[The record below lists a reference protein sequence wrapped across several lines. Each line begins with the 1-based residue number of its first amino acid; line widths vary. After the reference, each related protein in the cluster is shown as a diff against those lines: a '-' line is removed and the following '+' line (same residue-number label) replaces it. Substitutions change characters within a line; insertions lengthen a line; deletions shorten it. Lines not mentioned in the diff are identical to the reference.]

1 MKLLKNPEV
10 RRTLAVMS
18 IGAAIFSSLAFLIS
32 PLSGIVTLAA
42 SAFLIAAYLIETGR
56 RYRNI
61 ADLCEA
67 IDRVLHGFDD
77 LFIAKSREGELSLL
91 ETEISKM
98 TACLR
103 ERSDGLRRDKL
114 RMSDAI
120 ADISHQLRTPLTSMN
135 LTLSRLIGDEL
146 SGSERTKLL
155 FSLKSQMTRI
165 DTLIEALLKMS
176 KLDAGTAQMKKEH
189 LSVRT
194 LIDRACIPFEVPMEL
209 RGQTLEITVADEHFV
224 GDMTWTLEALG
235 NIIKNCIEHTPDGGT
250 IRISAAESSLYTEIK
265 ISDSGC
271 GIAPEDLP
279 RIFDRFYKG
288 KGSPETSIG
297 IGLALSRAVVSE
309 QGGTLTAANAA
320 SGGAVFTI
328 RFYKGVV

>member
-1 MKLLKNPEV
+1 MKLLENSEV
-10 RRTLAVMS
+10 RCTLAVMAV
-18 IGAAIFSSLAFLIS
+18 GAAIFSILASFIS
-32 PLSGIVTLAA
+32 PLSGIVTFAA
-42 SAFLIAAYLIETGR
+42 SAFLIAAYLVATGR

-61 ADLCEA
+61 ADLCES

-103 ERSDGLRRDKL
+103 ERSDGLRRDKV

-176 KLDAGTAQMKKEH
+176 KLDAGTAQMKKER
-189 LSVRT
+189 LGVRT
-194 LIDRACIPFEVPMEL
+194 LVDRACIPFEVPMEL
-209 RGQTLEITVADEHFV
+209 RGQTLEISVADEHFV

-250 IRISAAESSLYTEIK
+250 IRIIAAECPLYTEIK
-265 ISDSGC
+265 ISDSGD

-309 QGGTLTAANAA
+309 QGGTLTAANAVG
-320 SGGAVFTI
+320 GGAVFTI

>member
-10 RRTLAVMS
+10 RQTLAIMS
-18 IGAAIFSSLAFLIS
+18 IGAAIFSTTSLLIS
-32 PLSGIVTLAA
+32 PLSSIATLAA
-42 SAFLIAAYLIETGR
+42 SAFLIAAYLIATGR
-56 RYRNI
+56 RYRDI
-61 ADLCEA
+61 ADLCETL
-67 IDRVLHGFDD
+67 DRVLHGFDD
-77 LFIAKSREGELSLL
+77 IFIAKSREGELSLL

-103 ERSDGLRRDKL
+103 ERSDGLRRDKVK
-114 RMSDAI
+114 MSDAI

-146 SGSERTKLL
+146 SGNERTRLL

-176 KLDAGTAQMKKEH
+176 KLDAGTAQMKKER
-189 LSVRT
+189 LSVRA
-194 LIDRACIPFEVPMEL
+194 LAERARAPFEVPMEL
-209 RGQTLEITVADEHFV
+209 REQTLEISVADEFFV
-224 GDMTWTLEALG
+224 GDMTWTLEAIC
-235 NIIKNCIEHTPDGGT
+235 NIIKNCIEHTPDGG
-250 IRISAAESSLYTEIK
+250 
-265 ISDSGC
+265 D

-288 KGSPETSIG
+288 KGSPETSVG
-297 IGLALSRAVVSE
+297 IGLALARAVVSE
-309 QGGTLTAANAA
+309 QGGTLTAAN
-320 SGGAVFTI
+320 SRDGGAVFTV

>member
-10 RRTLAVMS
+10 RQTLAIMS
-18 IGAAIFSSLAFLIS
+18 IGAAIFSTTSLLIS
-32 PLSGIVTLAA
+32 PLSSIATLAA
-42 SAFLIAAYLIETGR
+42 SAFLIAAYLIATGR
-56 RYRNI
+56 RYRDI
-61 ADLCEA
+61 ADLCETL
-67 IDRVLHGFDD
+67 DRVLHGFDD
-77 LFIAKSREGELSLL
+77 IFIAKSREGELSLL

-103 ERSDGLRRDKL
+103 ERSDGLRRDKVK
-114 RMSDAI
+114 MSDAI

-146 SGSERTKLL
+146 SGNERTRLL

-176 KLDAGTAQMKKEH
+176 KLDAGTAQMKKER
-189 LSVRT
+189 LSVRA
-194 LIDRACIPFEVPMEL
+194 LAERARAPFEVPMEL
-209 RGQTLEITVADEHFV
+209 REQTLEISVADEFFV
-224 GDMTWTLEALG
+224 GDMTWTLEAIC
-235 NIIKNCIEHTPDGGT
+235 NIIKNCIEHYPDGGVIKIT
-250 IRISAAESSLYTEIK
+250 ASEGPLFTEIK
-265 ISDSGC
+265 ITDGGD

-288 KGSPETSIG
+288 KGSPETSVG
-297 IGLALSRAVVSE
+297 IGLALARAVVSE
-309 QGGTLTAANAA
+309 QGGTLTAAN
-320 SGGAVFTI
+320 SRDGGAVFTV